1 MSISRNFSIT
11 ERLKL
16 QLRADSY
23 NISNTPH
30 FGNPVTGNLNVSNYN
45 PKSANLGGFDQITQ
59 TQQLSRLLDQR
70 YFRFGLRLNF

>member
-1 MSISRNFSIT
+1 MSVFRNFSIT

-16 QLRADSY
+16 QIRAEAL

-30 FGNPVTGNLNVSNYN
+30 FGNPVLGNLNVSNYN
-45 PKSANLGGFDQITQ
+45 PNSANLGGFGQITQ

-70 YFRFGLRLNF
+70 YFRFGFRINF